1 MALSDSVQRYPL
13 LRLLVP
19 YICGILV
26 GDALYA
32 HVDNLLEIAAVVCL
46 ATLLCMLCLTATRQS
61 AWRALYGVLVWGVF
75 LSLGTVA
82 YSLSRN
88 DITYDWPV
96 GECVYE
102 ARVVDSPKR
111 RARSTQCLVEVNAV
125 ADSAGWHAV
134 RRKAFVYMEPVS
146 AADSLLPGDVLCF
159 SGRMRP
165 PRNFS
170 DDLEFDYAR
179 YVTMQG
185 ASGTVYL
192 PEGKWARVEGGSL
205 TLRERLLRLR
215 HRLRTEYMAPAF
227 SDDAL
232 GVLLALTLGD
242 KRLLGED
249 TREAYTDA
257 GAAHVLALSGLH
269 VSIIYGMLALV
280 FLGRGRRWRRMRW
293 LFELLVLGV
302 LWLFAL
308 MVGMSASVVRA
319 VFMCTLSRV
328 ARWISK
334 ESSPISVLSLA
345 AMVMLL
351 VRPLYLFDVGFQL
364 SFMAM
369 AAILWLEPHLEALFQ
384 RCAVHPLLAY
394 PMGIVCMSI
403 AAQLGTFPLALYHF
417 GTFPTYFLLTNLFV
431 IVCVSV
437 IVWLTVVWWGLV
449 LTGISWANGL
459 GALLQMLTQWMNGIL
474 ASIAQWPHAVLHVAH
489 YNACSVLFTY
499 MLILFLALF
508 FIKKWPRG
516 FVMSLAS
523 LLGLQV
529 SLLF

>member
-1 MALSDSVQRYPL
+1 MALSESVQRYPL

-19 YICGILV
+19 YVCGILV

-32 HVDNLLEIAAVVCL
+32 HVVNLFEIAAVVCL
-46 ATLLCMLCLTATRQS
+46 AAMLCMLCLVAARRS
-61 AWRALYGVLVWGVF
+61 AWRAVYGVLVSGMF
-75 LSLGTVA
+75 LSLGMVV

-88 DITYDWPV
+88 NITYVWPV
-96 GECVYE
+96 DECVYE

-134 RRKAFVYMEPVS
+134 RRKAIVYMEPVS
-146 AADSLLPGDVLCF
+146 EADSLLPGDVLCF

-170 DDLEFDYAR
+170 DGLEFDYAR

-192 PEGKWARVEGGSL
+192 PKEKWARVENDSL

-215 HRLRTEYMAPAF
+215 HRLHTEYMAPTF

-242 KRLLGED
+242 KHLLSED
-249 TREAYTDA
+249 TKEAYTDA

-280 FLGRGRRWRRMRW
+280 FLGGGRRWRRVRW

-334 ESSPISVLSLA
+334 ESSPIGVLSLA

-369 AAILWLEPHLEALFQ
+369 AAILWLEPHLEVLFQ
-384 RCAVHPLLAY
+384 RRVVCPLLAY
-394 PMGIVCMSI
+394 PISIVCMSI

-431 IVCVSV
+431 IVCVNV
-437 IVWLTVVWWGLV
+437 IVWLAVVWWGLV
-449 LTGISWANGL
+449 LTGIPLGNGL
-459 GALLQMLTQWMNGIL
+459 GTLLQILTQWTNGIL
-474 ASIAQWPHAVLHVAH
+474 ASIARWPHAVLHVAH

-516 FVMSLAS
+516 FVLALAS

>member
-1 MALSDSVQRYPL
+1 MAISDSVQRYPL

-19 YICGILV
+19 YIYGILV

-32 HVDNLLEIAAVVCL
+32 HVANLLEIAAVVCL
-46 ATLLCMLCLTATRQS
+46 ATLLCMLCLTAARRG

-111 RARSTQCLVEVNAV
+111 RARSTQCLVTVNAV

-134 RRKAFVYMEPVS
+134 RRKAFLYMEPVS

-192 PEGKWARVEGGSL
+192 PEGKWARVEDDSL

-215 HRLRTEYMAPAF
+215 HRLRTEYMASAF

-319 VFMCTLSRV
+319 
-328 ARWISK
+328 
-334 ESSPISVLSLA
+334 

-351 VRPLYLFDVGFQL
+351 VRPLYLFDIGFQL

-431 IVCVSV
+431 IVCVNI

-459 GALLQMLTQWMNGIL
+459 GSLLQMLVQWMNGIL

-516 FVMSLAS
+516 FVMALAS